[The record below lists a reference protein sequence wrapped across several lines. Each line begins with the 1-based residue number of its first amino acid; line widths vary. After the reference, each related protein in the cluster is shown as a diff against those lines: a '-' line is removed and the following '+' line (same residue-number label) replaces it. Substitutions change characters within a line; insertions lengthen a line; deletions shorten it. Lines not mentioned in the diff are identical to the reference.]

1 MEDRMVNYNIK
12 SDYELIAKHC
22 PKCESLVMAAVVK
35 TLSGEF
41 YKYKDL
47 KCTNCDWQSPS
58 AAVK

>member
-1 MEDRMVNYNIK
+1 MVNYNIK